1 MAQTILFA
9 QGVGNDNNYQYA
21 TTQKGTFPWS
31 PCQPPASDVLPANL
45 STVSAS
51 FIMPIFVPYGSYRYH
66 IYVALY
72 YWLPNGAVTAGG
84 STYQCLDTQSRVE
97 NINGVFSPVGSTSTY
112 DPGDSF
118 GWDNVTLG
126 QVTTGQP
133 YVLTADVAHQCR
145 QDLTA
150 WGLNPNTPCQ
160 LAGIE
165 IGIEGFQFQE
175 LDINWQTLQFATS
188 TTSAQPL
195 TSSFDSTP
203 SAPQPGQVVTFTGTA
218 AGGTPNY
225 AYTWSFGDGSTGAG
239 QTVSHTY
246 STAGTYIVALTVKD
260 SSSLQQSVISQ
271 RSVPVISAPSTLR
284 TSFGF
289 NPSSPGTGQQV
300 ILTASTNGGTA
311 PYSVSWT
318 FGDGSTGGGSLTSHA
333 YSSAGNFIVT
343 LTVNDSGSPQQT
355 ATSQQSVS
363 VASPTPTVSNK
374 FNLSVQIFDADGAA
388 EETITLNSRN
398 VASVPS
404 TYSPQNAQVYTRFNF
419 NMTNLV
425 VRGANTL
432 VFTHAPWDCSVN
444 DNLENLVITQNGIN
458 IFNDPANRT
467 LNCNTLVTY
476 TFYTPLSASFIFTPN
491 SPRVGQ
497 SVTFTASAVGGF
509 APYKYTW
516 NFNDG
521 TKGTGQTATHVIPA
535 GYDYNVTLTVA
546 DSQTKTVSVTNNVS
560 VNPPP
565 PLTASFTWIPL
576 SPAVGNTV
584 TFTATISGGVT
595 PYNMTWNF
603 GDGTTGI
610 GLSPAHTYTANGVYY
625 VTMNAA
631 DNIGE

>member
-1 MAQTILFA
+1 GTVTAIVAGMAQTILFA

-271 RSVPVISAPSTLR
+271 
-284 TSFGF
+284 
-289 NPSSPGTGQQV
+289 
-300 ILTASTNGGTA
+300 
-311 PYSVSWT
+311 
-318 FGDGSTGGGSLTSHA
+318 
-333 YSSAGNFIVT
+333 
-343 LTVNDSGSPQQT
+343 
-355 ATSQQSVS
+355 
-363 VASPTPTVSNK
+363 
-374 FNLSVQIFDADGAA
+374 
-388 EETITLNSRN
+388 
-398 VASVPS
+398 
-404 TYSPQNAQVYTRFNF
+404 
-419 NMTNLV
+419 
-425 VRGANTL
+425 
-432 VFTHAPWDCSVN
+432 
-444 DNLENLVITQNGIN
+444 
-458 IFNDPANRT
+458 
-467 LNCNTLVTY
+467 
-476 TFYTPLSASFIFTPN
+476 
-491 SPRVGQ
+491 
-497 SVTFTASAVGGF
+497 
-509 APYKYTW
+509 
-516 NFNDG
+516 
-521 TKGTGQTATHVIPA
+521 
-535 GYDYNVTLTVA
+535 
-546 DSQTKTVSVTNNVS
+546 
-560 VNPPP
+560 
-565 PLTASFTWIPL
+565 
-576 SPAVGNTV
+576 
-584 TFTATISGGVT
+584 
-595 PYNMTWNF
+595 
-603 GDGTTGI
+603 
-610 GLSPAHTYTANGVYY
+610 
-625 VTMNAA
+625 
-631 DNIGE
+631 